1 AGYFGVVPGTN
12 LATNPNAMRTISRD
26 TIYTNVAMTPDG
38 DVWWEGKDGEMP
50 EELVDWQ
57 GRPWKKGSPEKAAHP
72 NSRFTSPM
80 TNNPNLSPHVNDPGG
95 VPIAAIVFG
104 GRRSTTVPLVVQA
117 FNWVHGVYMG
127 ATLGSETTA
136 AATGKVGVVRRDPM
150 AMLPFCG
157 YDMGMYFD
165 HWLEMATA
173 IKDLPKIF
181 QVNWFR
187 KGADGRFLWPGFGE
201 NMRVLKWIIDRAHRR
216 TGGWETALGWVP
228 HQAEFDLSGMS
239 VPLEDVD
246 EAESID
252 IEAWKAELADQKE
265 FFTVLAA
272 TMPRELVLQR
282 ELLMARLDRG

>member
-1 AGYFGVVPGTN
+1 
-12 LATNPNAMRTISRD
+12 
-26 TIYTNVAMTPDG
+26 
-38 DVWWEGKDGEMP
+38 MP

-72 NSRFTSPM
+72 NSRFTAPM
-80 TNNPNLSPHVNDPGG
+80 TNNPHLSPHVNDPEG

-117 FNWVHGVYMG
+117 FNWVHGIYMG

-136 AATGKVGVVRRDPM
+136 ATTGKVGVVRRDPM

-157 YDMGMYFD
+157 YDMGTYFD
-165 HWLEMATA
+165 HWLDMS
-173 IKDLPKIF
+173 KSMRDLPKIF

-228 HQAEFDLSGMS
+228 HQAEFDLSGLS
-239 VPLEDVD
+239 VSLEDVD

-252 IEAWKAELADQKE
+252 IEAWKVELADQGE
-265 FFTVLAA
+265 FFTKLAA
-272 TMPRELVLQR
+272 TMPRELALQR